1 MAGVV
6 LQCDANSAVDAP
18 QDYFTAVRLQ
28 QENKFGENDI
38 KSFVYH
44 VFALYDKHVEVGRF
58 LPLLVDKGLDMRF
71 PDTTLRSHQDF
82 KRWYAGIGENIRSNT
97 HQVERI
103 TVTFIGNGKYKVDL
117 MVLWQA
123 ITKEDRFVNFR
134 AHQVWTLDN
143 GKKGKWPRILAYIV
157 KEAPRPAETPK

>member
-1 MAGVV
+1 MKKMTVVLFSICLAGVV

-18 QDYFTAVRLQ
+18 QDYF
-28 QENKFGENDI
+28 
-38 KSFVYH
+38 
-44 VFALYDKHVEVGRF
+44 
-58 LPLLVDKGLDMRF
+58 
-71 PDTTLRSHQDF
+71 
-82 KRWYAGIGENIRSNT
+82 IGENIRSNT

-123 ITKEDRFVNFR
+123 ITKEDRFVYFR

-143 GKKGKWPRILAYIV
+143 GKKSKWPRILTYIV